1 MLIYITQAILIT
13 LHKIDFSSDAVPY
26 LTIKIFISHY
36 KILVPQKDFTVF
48 ETCPSETNGSD
59 SFLN

>member
-13 LHKIDFSSDAVPY
+13 LQKINFSSDADLY

-36 KILVPQKDFTVF
+36 KLLVPQKDFT
-48 ETCPSETNGSD
+48 
-59 SFLN
+59 FLDTF